1 MECIMTEENLPVE
14 SNKDLD
20 ADYEY
25 ARERYYSLIERGDEA
40 IEVMLDFI
48 KETES
53 PRAMEVFSNMLKQNA
68 EIADRLLE
76 LQKKKQDIEIA
87 KKPRLG
93 VDGGGLTQNN
103 VFIGSTSELQ
113 RFLRNQ
119 EKEINNE

>member
-1 MECIMTEENLPVE
+1 MSEENLPVE
-14 SNKDLD
+14 STKDLD
-20 ADYEY
+20 LDYEY

-40 IEVMLDFI
+40 IEVMLEFI

-76 LQKKKQDIEIA
+76 LQKKKQDIEIG
-87 KKPRLG
+87 KKQKSSDD
-93 VDGGGLTQNN
+93 VGGLTQNN

-119 EKEINNE
+119 EKEISND

>member
-1 MECIMTEENLPVE
+1 MTEENLPVE